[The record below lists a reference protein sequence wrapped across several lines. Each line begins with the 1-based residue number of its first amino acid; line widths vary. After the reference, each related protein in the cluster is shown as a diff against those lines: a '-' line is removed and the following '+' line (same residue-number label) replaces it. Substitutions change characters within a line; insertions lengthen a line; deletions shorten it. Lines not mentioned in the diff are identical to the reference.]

1 MAILLLNSSAI
12 QSALPKAV
20 LAFGFVALLIV
31 GWRMIN
37 CLFLHPLRHFPG
49 PWYAACSSLPLGL
62 ASITSKEPDWLMSL
76 VRKYGSTLGTPLVL
90 VRTVKEINIALSG
103 RIVTDTGLPRTRGRQ
118 ANPHYTHS
126 PVLL

>member
-31 GWRMIN
+31 GWRIIN

-76 VRKYGSTLGTPLVL
+76 VRKYGSTLGTSSMW
-90 VRTVKEINIALSG
+90 VRTVKKI
-103 RIVTDTGLPRTRGRQ
+103 
-118 ANPHYTHS
+118 
-126 PVLL
+126 

>member
-1 MAILLLNSSAI
+1 MAILSLNSSAI

-20 LAFGFVALLIV
+20 LAFGLFAVLII
-31 GWRMIN
+31 GWRIIN

-62 ASITSKEPDWLMSL
+62 ASIASKEPDWLMSL
-76 VRKYGSTLGTPLVL
+76 VRKYGSKLENLLVL
-90 VRTVKEINIALSG
+90 VRAMKNKTALSR
-103 RIVTDTGLPRTRGRQ
+103 RIVTDTGLPQTRRRQ

-126 PVLL
+126 SVLL